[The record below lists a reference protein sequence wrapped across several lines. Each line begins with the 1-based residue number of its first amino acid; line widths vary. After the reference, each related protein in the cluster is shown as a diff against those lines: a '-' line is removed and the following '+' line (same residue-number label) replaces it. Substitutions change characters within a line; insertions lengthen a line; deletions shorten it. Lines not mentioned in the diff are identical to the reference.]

1 MGAILIMLAAEHA
14 GKARDIQR
22 RGAQLERQ
30 LGGGQSS
37 PTSLG
42 DLDFGLN
49 QARVAALAHADCRF
63 SEFDHLDVLPVLLG
77 NRDRGEL
84 ELLACPLDPLG
95 SDDVDPTLL
104 DTLEALPQL

>member
-1 MGAILIMLAAEHA
+1 MLAAEHA

-42 DLDFGLN
+42 DLDVGLN